1 MFPLIIYS
9 FCKGIDINSYSNQR
23 LFFLLKNTL
32 IPENVHIT
40 TRQLISTWH
49 IFFYQVDID
58 DILNRAEEHETESN
72 AVGDELLSQFK
83 VASFGN
89 LEEEADA
96 SRASAG
102 EEGSLPEI

>member
-1 MFPLIIYS
+1 MHAAFSVRTEDKLNASSIYIGKWQS
-9 FCKGIDINSYSNQR
+9 FE
-23 LFFLLKNTL
+23 FLTL
-32 IPENVHIT
+32 VCCF
-40 TRQLISTWH
+40 L
-49 IFFYQVDID
+49 QVDID

-102 EEGSLPEI
+102 EEGSVTDFYPLSFYLG